1 MFHYFRPRFKVHI
14 ALADTLRTDF
24 QVLHTPVNHPAG
36 RPIRCQSVR
45 DSAGGAGLSYL
56 VLNSNISFCFHTHSL
71 SLILS
76 LYLCQPAVFDWSLK
90 ATVLTCPALNR
101 RQPKQCNKRHC
112 GSEHIWHRHG
122 GREEEEHK
130 EKEKKE
136 TERQAT
142 SGRAGNLGFSSRSE
156 CKV

>member
-1 MFHYFRPRFKVHI
+1 MEAGQRLTQGNEVQDLLSCK
-14 ALADTLRTDF
+14 D
-24 QVLHTPVNHPAG
+24 NH
-36 RPIRCQSVR
+36 
-45 DSAGGAGLSYL
+45 
-56 VLNSNISFCFHTHSL
+56 
-71 SLILS
+71 
-76 LYLCQPAVFDWSLK
+76 PAVFDRSLK

-136 TERQAT
+136 TERRAT